1 MSSRARITSR
11 DSHHQDLAVDE
22 ASITRYI
29 ADTFDGVD
37 VVVASRE
44 TGAPEVAW
52 GDTFFSYDPE
62 RDLEPKHRLPFATI
76 VTKDY
81 GDFDRASNLNRPGVF
96 RLNIGVSKDTYRSMF
111 GQQASPPGAAG
122 VVDAGHDFTALDQIL
137 PHPVYAPQTWVC
149 VLNPSD
155 ETFQAVRPLLA
166 EAYDLAV
173 RRYARAHPVEK
184 S

>member
-1 MSSRARITSR
+1 
-11 DSHHQDLAVDE
+11 VDE

-52 GDTFFSYDPE
+52 GDSFFSYDPD

-96 RLNIGVSKDTYRSMF
+96 RLNIGVSKDTYRSLF
-111 GQQASPPGAAG
+111 GDQPPSPGASG
-122 VVDAGHDFTALDQIL
+122 VVDTGHDFTALDQL
-137 PHPVYAPQTWVC
+137 MPQFWVC
-149 VLNPSD
+149 VLNPS
-155 ETFQAVRPLLA
+155 ETTFQAVQPLLA
-166 EAYDLAV
+166 EAYELAV
-173 RRYARAHPVEK
+173 RRYAKRRPAGE